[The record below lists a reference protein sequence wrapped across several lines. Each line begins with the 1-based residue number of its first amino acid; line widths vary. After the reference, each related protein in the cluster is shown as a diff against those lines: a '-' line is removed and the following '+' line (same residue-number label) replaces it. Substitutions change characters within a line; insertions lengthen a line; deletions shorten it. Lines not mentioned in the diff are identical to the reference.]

1 MGDGEERCRSGA
13 GLEALPAELLARV
26 LSCLSARD
34 LCALSAC
41 SRRMAAASREPGLWE
56 HLCRCRFPPEVLDD
70 WEVAGGSLS
79 QEWKKAYFVLAQR
92 EAAGRGGTEGQEDP
106 GVARAWREL
115 CRALWD
121 QPPPPRPALSLS
133 NSSVHPL
140 LLSFRRR
147 HNLQGPR
154 VQRLRT
160 EASAAG
166 QVGGCPAGGGA
177 CDFEILAAGLAA
189 CRRCG
194 GEHACSD
201 ACLNLQPDPEGV
213 NLVCPITGRCCGV
226 AGLDAP
232 GGAGGASDRDRDPE
246 DEGFFSERGALGRA
260 YTAGYEAAAAG
271 EPDLRRLGFGL

>member
-1 MGDGEERCRSGA
+1 MS
-13 GLEALPAELLARV
+13 V
-26 LSCLSARD
+26 
-34 LCALSAC
+34 
-41 SRRMAAASREPGLWE
+41 ASREPGLWE
-56 HLCRCRFPPEVLDD
+56 HLCRSRFPPEVLDD
-70 WEVAGGSLS
+70 WEVAGGSLL
-79 QEWKKAYFVLAQR
+79 QEWKRAYFVLAQR
-92 EAAGRGGTEGQEDP
+92 EAVGQGGTEGQEDP

-140 LLSFRRR
+140 IVSFRRR

-154 VQRLRT
+154 GRRLRT

-166 QVGGCPAGGGA
+166 RAGGCPAGGRT

-232 GGAGGASDRDRDPE
+232 GGSGGPSDRDRDPE

-260 YTAGYEAAAAG
+260 YAAGYEAAAAG